1 MGCFGF
7 ASPFSTLPN
16 ITQLV
21 RILHLNYKT
30 TCFPWKNEGFGT
42 TLATH
47 SRDSPGGKAAHKT
60 TQHLQAWTCMDRQES
75 QRNCPDLRKTLG
87 KTGFLSGEDRIRTTR
102 KIPGKIEV

>member
-60 TQHLQAWTCMDRQES
+60 MLAPGAAPAGMDMH
-75 QRNCPDLRKTLG
+75 G
-87 KTGFLSGEDRIRTTR
+87 
-102 KIPGKIEV
+102 